1 MECRRME
8 RTGERPSLLGYG
20 CMRFPLDPETKAM
33 DEAQAA
39 ALIHRAMEGGIT
51 YYDTAW
57 PYHDRE
63 SEPFLGRTLS
73 QYPRDSYYLATKLP
87 CWEIDSREQAAD
99 LFERQLER
107 LQTDYVDFYLLHSL
121 SRKTWE
127 RMLELD
133 VLSLLEGYQRQGRIR
148 RLGFS
153 FHDSYEVFADILTYR
168 DWDFCQIQLNYM
180 DVNHQAGLRGLE
192 LARSRGVPVVI
203 MEPVKGGSLAQLP
216 PEVTAPLKA
225 LDPTASDASWALR
238 WVASQPGVA
247 VVLSGMSTPEQL
259 EENLNL
265 FSNFRPL
272 REEEERA
279 VEETAALLRERLK
292 NGCTGC
298 RYCLP
303 CPKGVDI
310 PQNFQIWNNMAMY
323 GNQTL
328 TRRAWQGLELGARG
342 TQCVGCGR
350 CEGLCPQHIPIREHL
365 SRLTGEIEAFLEK

>member
-1 MECRRME
+1 ME
-8 RTGERPSLLGYG
+8 RTGANPSLLGYG
-20 CMRFPLDPETKAM
+20 CMRFPLDPETKHI
-33 DEAQAA
+33 DEARAA
-39 ALIHRAMEGGIT
+39 ALIRRAMEGGII

-57 PYHDRE
+57 PYHDGE

-87 CWEIDSREQAAD
+87 CWEIDSRQQAAE

-107 LQTDYVDFYLLHSL
+107 LQTGYVDFYLLHSL
-121 SRKTWE
+121 SRKTWQ

-133 VLSLLEGYQRQGRIR
+133 VLSLLEEYRRQGKIC

-153 FHDSYEVFADILTYR
+153 FHDSYEAFEEILNYR
-168 DWDFCQIQLNYM
+168 EWDFCQIQLNYM

-192 LARSRGVPVVI
+192 LARSRGVPVVV

-216 PEVTAPLKA
+216 QEVTEPLKG
-225 LDPTASDASWALR
+225 LDPAASDASWALR

-259 EENLNL
+259 EENLDT
-265 FSNFRPL
+265 FSRFCPL
-272 REEEERA
+272 NEGEKQA
-279 VEETAALLRERLK
+279 VEKTADRLRSRLK

-310 PQNFQIWNNMAMY
+310 PKNFQIWNNMAMY
-323 GNQTL
+323 GNRTL
-328 TRRAWQGLELGARG
+328 TGRAWRDLEPGARG
-342 TQCVGCGR
+342 DQCVGCGR
-350 CEGLCPQHIPIREHL
+350 CETLCPQHIPIREHL
-365 SRLTGEIEAFLEK
+365 SRLAGEVEAFLE